1 MKPLTFHSVPAG
13 AWHMVRP
20 ATPRDT
26 SRHRN
31 PELETA
37 EGAASGALRHVAASF
52 AVPETSVLTPP
63 SPRHLPPATIHDSQ
77 FTIHT
82 PGITLHASPPHC
94 PCPSNRVH
102 SVKAVPPQ
110 WGIHWD
116 RPRPLPSQRFI
127 CGRAKP
133 DHWSLAGC
141 SPLRCLILES
151 WTLSVECWLLM
162 RR

>member
-63 SPRHLPPATIHDSQ
+63 APRHLPPASCPSPLASRHYSRLTIHHSP
-77 FTIHT
+77 FTHPASRST
-82 PGITLHASPPHC
+82 P
-94 PCPSNRVH
+94 PS
-102 SVKAVPPQ
+102 S
-110 WGIHWD
+110 
-116 RPRPLPSQRFI
+116 PLPPPCKPSTLFE
-127 CGRAKP
+127 GRAATMGNP
-133 DHWSLAGC
+133 LGPAAPAPIAAVYMCACETRSLVTGRLLSA
-141 SPLRCLILES
+141 PLS
-151 WTLSVECWLLM
+151 HT
-162 RR
+162 